1 MDDRHGESGADSTAP
16 AGAPAED
23 SGVRTPVARVFA
35 DTLPVPTVTNMD
47 GLPVELDAKVAAI
60 RPSWWNRIWGKA
72 LHAAI
77 IPESPSDKVG
87 P

>member
-1 MDDRHGESGADSTAP
+1 
-16 AGAPAED
+16 
-23 SGVRTPVARVFA
+23 VFA

-77 IPESPSDKVG
+77 IPESPSDKVVL
-87 P
+87 